1 MPAARRS
8 AAFDPISP
16 DLDLD
21 ALVQQT
27 PNFEYVTRISCD
39 MIDTQGLDT
48 FEKLVILHVIIGGK
62 PLVIEGFHKRLD
74 EWTFT
79 SGWLQDNHG
88 KKFEQVRNLSKQSN
102 MTISIGHYL
111 NNLGKLTNQWNRHNY
126 RDRDRQR
133 LYLKDIDCPEVW
145 HDKLREVIPPSIFYL
160 NDSTGDVGGPGS
172 VDEPNPHAPGLRK
185 SRGVARAG
193 DLMSCLPPTM
203 RAENLMCYIGHEG
216 TYTPTHREMCAS
228 LGQNLMVETSGTVD
242 LDGKPTKPGSSIWF
256 MTESKDRHLV
266 SEYWLSTLGHDIEI
280 EAHFAQIN
288 AWKSAPFKTYIVEQ
302 KLGDFILIP
311 PLAPHQVWNRGART
325 MKVAWNRTTVET
337 LELALDEALPRA
349 RMVGRDEQYKNKAMI
364 YFALDRYSG
373 LLKHV
378 EHQKQTASVPHIVQD
393 LKKNPKIRQL
403 QKDFK
408 RLFSLYTR
416 LLLSE
421 ALPHNPRDDKKIQ
434 YLPFDSNV
442 TCSFC
447 RCNIFNRFL
456 TCPTCVVPLLN
467 GEEDTYDIC
476 LECYAM
482 GRSCKC
488 ISGYRWVEQFKWQE
502 LTDKHER
509 WRQQIITFEGGLSD
523 KSPQPLHME
532 RQYMRKK
539 PLAQV
544 CQEQLKLRP
553 WHDPTKPTPEPKLS
567 KDADES
573 RVNVNGEVTPKK
585 KKKSQV
591 VEKGH
596 LKNHVSNYP
605 EPIWKLG
612 VCKCG
617 RAYSYGNLFRAF
629 DIAPLSVM
637 EDPDWECPHCRRICS
652 CGKCRKIAG
661 MQPYEPTGTVL
672 GYDTRRVADPRSTE
686 SLVDFRQSNIEWV
699 KKAGD
704 DLPAGEETRRLSRRF
719 DEAEAAKSQGA
730 TLDGDHYVNEGQD
743 TAMTDGHAENGS
755 QATSASPNDIPI
767 DPLLGGPPP
776 TVSAS
781 SQPAKHGQAPRDEDA
796 LHDHD
801 GENEDPA
808 FRFVAPSA
816 VMLDQRHLGGGF
828 TTDANGIVFQY
839 PDPTDPDPTVPQYA
853 PPQVEQRPQPS
864 DGAENNGRKRKRS
877 DVLQSDL
884 LDPNEANELYHKA
897 QVKRT
902 LNEARRNNRYIIAEA
917 AMSGKSLSVKLKVDQ
932 DKLSRI
938 ISQPPVENT
947 QPPVRSRSSMLI
959 VQSDYPSPSDK
970 KPVPNPLKRARIE
983 PDNEFSTRK
992 DRRKKAKNSS
1002 QSNDPQKPS
1011 KYMEI
1016 SSESENEGGMD
1027 IDETHAGK
1035 EEPKP
1040 RPLPAYLARK
1050 NDVGENE
1057 IPKEL
1062 SSEPKQRPSRR
1073 KSTLVESA
1081 VTSRPSPN
1089 IGLPRNGSKGSKE
1102 SIDEANRIAEA
1113 NRKAKL
1119 RAMQWDQDGG
1129 AEEDESEP
1137 QTSPEKQPNGVN
1149 KRTPASKTSA
1159 TARLQ
1164 DGSASAPSKGT
1175 AIATPSGGPK
1185 SIFSKG
1191 KKVRV
1196 GAATST
1202 NKPGLS
1208 NGQKARRSLGA

>member
-1 MPAARRS
+1 MPATRRS

-39 MIDTQGLDT
+39 MIETQGLEI
-48 FEKLVILHVIIGGK
+48 FEKLVLFHVILNGK

-88 KKFEQVRNLSKQSN
+88 EKFEQTRNLSKQSN
-102 MTISIGHYL
+102 LTVSIGHYL
-111 NNLGKLTNQWNRHNY
+111 NNMGKLTNQWNRNNY

-145 HDKLREVIPPSIFYL
+145 QDKLRAVIPPNVFYL

-185 SRGVARAG
+185 SRGIARAG
-193 DLMSCLPPTM
+193 DLMSCLPPMM

-216 TYTPTHREMCAS
+216 TYTPAHREMCAS
-228 LGQNLMVETSGTVD
+228 LGQNLMVETSGSVD

-288 AWKSAPFKTYIVEQ
+288 AWKSAPFTTYIVEQ

-311 PLAPHQVWNRGART
+311 PLAPHQVWNRGTRT

-349 RMVGRDEQYKNKAMI
+349 RMVGRDEQYKNKAI
-364 YFALDRYSG
+364 VYFALDSYSD
-373 LLKHV
+373 LL
-378 EHQKQTASVPHIVQD
+378 EHTDSQKRTAPHLVQV
-393 LKKNPKIRQL
+393 LKSSPKIRQL
-403 QKDFK
+403 QKDFR

-421 ALPHNPRDDKKIQ
+421 TLPHNPRDDKKIQ
-434 YLPFDSNV
+434 FLPFDSNI

-456 TCPTCVVPLLN
+456 TCPACIVPLEN

-482 GRSCKC
+482 GRSCRC

-502 LTDKHER
+502 LTGKHKR
-509 WRQQIITFEGGLSD
+509 WQHQIIAFEGGMTD
-523 KSPQPLHME
+523 KSPKLLHME
-532 RQYMRKK
+532 QQYMTKK

-544 CQEQLKLRP
+544 CQEQLKIRP
-553 WHDPTKPTPEPKLS
+553 WSDPKKPAPAPKLS

-573 RVNVNGEVTPKK
+573 QVNVNGEVATKK
-585 KKKSQV
+585 KKTQII
-591 VEKGH
+591 EKGH
-596 LKNHVSNYP
+596 MKNHVTNYP

-617 RAYSYGNLFRAF
+617 RGYSYGSLFRAF
-629 DIAPLSVM
+629 DIAPLTVM
-637 EDPDWECPHCRRICS
+637 EDPDWQCPHCLRICS
-652 CGKCRKIAG
+652 CGKCRKVAG

-686 SLVDFRQSNIEWV
+686 SLVDFRQSNFEWV

-704 DLPAGEETRRLSRRF
+704 DMPAGEETRRLSRRV

-730 TLDGDHYVNEGQD
+730 ALNDDHYVDEGED
-743 TAMTDGHAENGS
+743 TPMTNG
-755 QATSASPNDIPI
+755 QVESASPTAQTSPDDIPI
-767 DPLLGGPPP
+767 DPLLGGLPPP
-776 TVSAS
+776 ARPT
-781 SQPAKHGQAPRDEDA
+781 SQPFTREQVQENGDG
-796 LHDHD
+796 LHDS
-801 GENEDPA
+801 EAEAPPY
-808 FRFVAPSA
+808 RFVAPSA
-816 VMLDQRHLGGGF
+816 LMLDQQDQRHLGGGF
-828 TTDANGIVFQY
+828 TTDVNGIVFQY

-853 PPQVEQRPQPS
+853 PPQFEQRPQLS
-864 DGAENNGRKRKRS
+864 DDAEHSRNRKRKRS
-877 DVLQSDL
+877 DVLHADM
-884 LDPNEANELYHKA
+884 LDPNEANELYHKE

-902 LNEARRNNRYIIAEA
+902 LKEARRNNRYIIAEA
-917 AMSGKSLSVKLKVDQ
+917 AMSGKSLSLRLKVDRA
-932 DKLSRI
+932 KLAHI
-938 ISQPPVENT
+938 ISQPPTEST
-947 QPPVRSRSSMLI
+947 QPPVRARPGMAI
-959 VQSDYPSPSDK
+959 VQSDYPSTPAK
-970 KPVPNPLKRARIE
+970 KLVPNPLKRVRIE
-983 PDNEFSTRK
+983 RDNDFSTKKGSTYKKVRK
-992 DRRKKAKNSS
+992 PSLPK
-1002 QSNDPQKPS
+1002 DPQQKIAS
-1011 KYMEI
+1011 KYIEF
-1016 SSESENEGGMD
+1016 SSESEIDEMD
-1027 IDETHAGK
+1027 IDEAHAGID
-1035 EEPKP
+1035 EPKP

-1050 NDVGENE
+1050 NDVGDNDV
-1057 IPKEL
+1057 PKEL
-1062 SSEPKQRPSRR
+1062 TSEPRPSRR
-1073 KSTLVESA
+1073 RSTLVESA
-1081 VTSRPSPN
+1081 VSRPSPN
-1089 IGLPRNGSKGSKE
+1089 IGRPRDGSNAKGPVDDAE
-1102 SIDEANRIAEA
+1102 AEA
-1113 NRKAKL
+1113 NRRAKL
-1119 RAMQWDQDGG
+1119 RALQWDQGDDDSDDDPEGG
-1129 AEEDESEP
+1129 
-1137 QTSPEKQPNGVN
+1137 TSPDKATVSKQ
-1149 KRTPASKTSA
+1149 TPAPKPLKA
-1159 TARLQ
+1159 ARLQ
-1164 DGSASAPSKGT
+1164 NGSSSAPSKAKST
-1175 AIATPSGGPK
+1175 ITPSGRPK

-1191 KKVRV
+1191 KKIRIV
-1196 GAATST
+1196 G
-1202 NKPGLS
+1202 
-1208 NGQKARRSLGA
+1208 